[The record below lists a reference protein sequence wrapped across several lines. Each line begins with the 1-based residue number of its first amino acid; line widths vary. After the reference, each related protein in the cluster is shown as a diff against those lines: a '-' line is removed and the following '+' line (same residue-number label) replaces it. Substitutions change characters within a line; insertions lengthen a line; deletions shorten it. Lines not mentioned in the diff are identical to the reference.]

1 MDYKTTNMWK
11 EILQTPEVIKD
22 LYATNESVM
31 KELVESIKS
40 SNATNFVAV
49 ARGSSDHALVYFK
62 YLLEIYSKYTV
73 GLSAPS
79 VITLYRGKIN
89 YSNSIVIGCSQ
100 SGTAEDVLQVI
111 KKGNEDGAITIAIT
125 NNENSPV
132 AKEAKFHLFCNA
144 GMQKAIGAT
153 KTFSAQLYLLLWL
166 ASELSGRRQNIKILK
181 TIHEE
186 FDSLISQIDD
196 LTTKYTEKFKDMDKA
211 FILSRGTTYPVALET
226 AIKLQESC
234 YVNAK
239 GFPTSEFYHGPLAMV
254 NKDTPI
260 IMFCAK
266 YDGDEELQA
275 LVRADQIKC
284 IEKLLLMRAPVLLVT
299 NDSILTGKFSVCND
313 ALIHFNMPEE
323 ITIFPFALFAQMFSC
338 KLACLLGN
346 NPDTSRA

>member
-1 MDYKTTNMWK
+1 MWE
-11 EILQTPEVIKD
+11 EILQTPEVIKN
-22 LYATNESVM
+22 LFVKNENVM
-31 KELVESIKS
+31 KELVSSIKS
-40 SNATNFVAV
+40 SSATNFVAV

-125 NNENSPV
+125 NDENSPV
-132 AKEAKFHLFCNA
+132 AKEAKFHLYCNA
-144 GMQKAIGAT
+144 GKQLAIGAT
-153 KTFSAQLYLLLWL
+153 KTFSAQLYLLLWF
-166 ASELSGRRQNIKILK
+166 ASELSGRRNNIKILK

-196 LTTKYTEKFKDMDKA
+196 LTTKYAEKFRDIDKA
-211 FILSRGTTYPVALET
+211 FILSRGTTYPIALET

-260 IMFCAK
+260 IMYCAK

-284 IEKLLLMRAPVLLVT
+284 IEKLLLLRAPVLLVT
-299 NDSILTGKFSVCND
+299 NDSILTGKFSKCNE
-313 ALIHFNMPEE
+313 ALIHFNIPEE

-338 KLACLLGN
+338 KLSCLLGN
-346 NPDTSRA
+346 NPDEIHC